1 MYTFAHIELP
11 VLDLKRG
18 ADFYSALFHWKFETL
33 FGDDYLMIHSA
44 EGAEIGGLSRVD
56 EIPYING
63 FWNYVEVG
71 DIEKTLTLA
80 KSLGGKVIKPRT
92 ELPGNHGSYA
102 VIQAPDGYNFGIWAK
117 PSA

>member
-1 MYTFAHIELP
+1 M
-11 VLDLKRG
+11 
-18 ADFYSALFHWKFETL
+18 
-33 FGDDYLMIHSA
+33 
-44 EGAEIGGLSRVD
+44 
-56 EIPYING
+56 
-63 FWNYVEVG
+63 G